1 MSTTIRGTIV
11 EGEESEDDDVV
22 VDQPM
27 STPQTPKEVPQA
39 TTATSIITTT
49 PKNSNVEP
57 VPAQQHTTT
66 VPSSAPPKPATTTT
80 TSTSSSSLMSR
91 MRSVSNAWKKIVSS
105 ASKALQD
112 PEIRVKQ
119 QHLISDLE
127 ASRWT
132 ASSRP
137 SFTVPALTTSHIPRL
152 PPIQDDDGAD
162 RIRIAEMKLQHA
174 AHAEYKVP
182 VQQLHSVMETVETKV
197 TATHKELDKIRRSAQ
212 YSVGMATLLT
222 GSILEMKLY

>member
-22 VDQPM
+22 VDAPM

-49 PKNSNVEP
+49 PKNSNVSTKPEP
-57 VPAQQHTTT
+57 VIPAQQHTT
-66 VPSSAPPKPATTTT
+66 KQATTTT
-80 TSTSSSSLMSR
+80 TYTSSSSLMSR